1 MSEQNTDI
9 ELLRKKIGE
18 LGASLEKL
26 GTEKESLY
34 KEKQVLE
41 DTLSNTINSAKE
53 LKAKKAAIDAQI
65 KEKKV
70 VRTTLNKEIKDFSKK
85 ISEVKRVN
93 PNFKRGPS
101 VEESKRQIESMQYA
115 IETEGLSFEREKNY
129 MDKIKQLK
137 ARLAEIEKAS
147 GHTSDVGILRESL
160 TTKKTGA
167 DTAHAEV
174 QTLADESTKLFNILT
189 DKAKEIDV
197 WKQKRRDMQENL
209 KRIKTQIE
217 ENNAILA
224 ETLNTWMEVAKT
236 APPIP
241 AKAAESITSE
251 EIFLKFKSAKKLT
264 KEDILKLQR
273 LANKDHGRFNKGSSG

>member
-101 VEESKRQIESMQYA
+101 MEESKRQIESMQYA

-137 ARLAEIEKAS
+137 ARLAEIGKAS

-209 KRIKTQIE
+209 KRI
-217 ENNAILA
+217 
-224 ETLNTWMEVAKT
+224 NTWMEVAKT